1 MGKRPHSRPVGQDAC
16 VASPS
21 ARGAVVITGASTG
34 IGRACALQLDSLG
47 FQVFAGVRKPEDGER
62 LAGEASER
70 LEPVTIDVTDTES
83 IADAARRVSDATG
96 RRGLAGLVNNAGV
109 TVSAPL
115 EFVPLDDFRHQLE
128 VNVVGQI
135 AVTQA
140 FLAMLRTARG
150 RVVMMSSIGGRMS
163 LPLLSPYHA
172 SKFALEAIA
181 DSLRMELRPWGIA
194 VSIVEPGS
202 IATPIWDKGASSA
215 DAVLEK
221 MPADARRLYGK
232 PVEAMRRTA
241 KEAGERGLP
250 PESVAKVVAHAL
262 TARRPRTRYLVGR
275 DAKAQLVLSRLL
287 PDKVVDR
294 LVARQLGV

>member
-1 MGKRPHSRPVGQDAC
+1 MDDAPVSSSSR
-16 VASPS
+16 
-21 ARGAVVITGASTG
+21 RGGVVVTGASTG
-34 IGRACALQLDSLG
+34 IGRACALHLDSLG
-47 FQVFAGVRKPEDGER
+47 FQVFAGVRKREDGER

-70 LEPVTIDVTDTES
+70 LEPVTLDVTDTDS
-83 IADAARRVSDATG
+83 IAAAAERVSEASAD
-96 RRGLAGLVNNAGV
+96 RGLAGLVNNAGI

-115 EFVPLDDFRHQLE
+115 EFVPLDDFRHQLD

-140 FLAMLRTARG
+140 FLAMLREARG
-150 RVVMMSSIGGRMS
+150 RVVFMGSIGGRMA

-181 DSLRMELRPWGIA
+181 DSLRQELRPWGIA

-215 DAVLEK
+215 DAVIEK
-221 MPADARRLYGK
+221 MPAEARRLYGK
-232 PVEAMRRTA
+232 PVEAMRKTA
-241 KEAGERGLP
+241 KETGERGLP
-250 PESVAKVVAHAL
+250 PEKVAAVVGRAL

-287 PDKVVDR
+287 PDRMVDR